1 MISVHKIVPNF
12 LFSSGLF
19 LFAFFLAWQIS
30 AYSNF
35 LYSTWY
41 EVLDLEQT
49 ILKYAPDNKYKH
61 GFENTDKKQ
70 HVKLFSGIVDAIQ
83 HDGSGLEK
91 LRYKDSKVNK
101 SETLLTEAEIVHLQD
116 VANLVNKFKYFG
128 VFGLI
133 LAVII
138 FVLMSNKN
146 IAVSNFSRHLYGGL
160 GSVLLVSIIV
170 FLVGPTKIFYL
181 GHELVFPNNHQ
192 WFFYYQESLMSTI
205 MKAPALFG
213 PIAIQLLLVTLLLWI
228 FLLYGFQQLQMKFKK
243 V

>member
-49 ILKYAPDNKYKH
+49 ILKYAPENKYKH

-116 VANLVNKFKYFG
+116 VANLVNFSSNNFCFDEQQEYSCFKFQSSFVWWFG
-128 VFGLI
+128 IGVTCIDYRIFGW
-133 LAVII
+133 
-138 FVLMSNKN
+138 SYKN
-146 IAVSNFSRHLYGGL
+146 IL
-160 GSVLLVSIIV
+160 
-170 FLVGPTKIFYL
+170 PWT
-181 GHELVFPNNHQ
+181 
-192 WFFYYQESLMSTI
+192 
-205 MKAPALFG
+205 
-213 PIAIQLLLVTLLLWI
+213 
-228 FLLYGFQQLQMKFKK
+228 
-243 V
+243 